1 MIEIYSLNTEVF
13 VDGEIPAVIRGVTI
27 YSETWV
33 KYLCVWWD
41 ERNRREEW
49 LAPSEFTVRESR
61 KSEVKF
67 V

>member
-1 MIEIYSLNTEVF
+1 MIEVYSLGANVV
-13 VDGEIPAVIRGVTI
+13 VDGEIPATIRGITI
-27 YSETWV
+27 YSEHWV

-49 LAPSEFTVRESR
+49 LDPSEFKVKDPR

-67 V
+67 T